1 MNLKPLERHPKVHP
15 PEPTTVA
22 SLGRSQMARRR
33 SSRMALNASIGMS
46 GEDRQKAAFT
56 MNAKAGNLN
65 RHGAAVQLNRELLVG
80 STVVVQ
86 NARGT
91 RVSARIV
98 AKLAALHGVP
108 TYAIEFIDQDENA
121 RDFWGITFPSLEGK
135 PGEQTGISRRRRNFP
150 SLQG

>member
-1 MNLKPLERHPKVHP
+1 
-15 PEPTTVA
+15 
-22 SLGRSQMARRR
+22 MARRR
-33 SSRMALNASIGMS
+33 SSRMALNAPIGMS
-46 GEDRQKAAFT
+46 GEDRQKASFT

-80 STVVVQ
+80 AMVVVQ

-108 TYAIEFIDQDENA
+108 TYAIEFTDQDDNA
-121 RDFWGITFPSLEGK
+121 KNFWGITFPSVETKGS
-135 PGEQTGISRRRRNFP
+135 PQISEQSGIARRRRNVS